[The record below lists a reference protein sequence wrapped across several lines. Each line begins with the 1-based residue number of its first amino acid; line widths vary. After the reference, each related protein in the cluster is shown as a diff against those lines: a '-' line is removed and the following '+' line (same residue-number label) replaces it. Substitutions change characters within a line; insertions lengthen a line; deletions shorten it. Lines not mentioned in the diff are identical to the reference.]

1 MLSNKIALPKR
12 GDLNYELRNLTAR
25 VVIQNL
31 KENKRPSAFL
41 ILSSPEGLL
50 ENADINVDSNCIILI
65 SR

>member
-12 GDLNYELRNLTAR
+12 GNPNYELRNLTAR

-31 KENKRPSAFL
+31 KENKGPSAFL
-41 ILSSPEGLL
+41 IPSSPEGLL
-50 ENADINVDSNCIILI
+50 ENADINVESNCIILI